1 MQDKYLHPIAAKAG
15 TRLRQQWQTNREKK
29 ADQELNGCGFCS
41 CVPVFGL
48 SVYFFSAGLSGTSFV
63 LMSACQTFTFLGEC
77 SFGVSLGTE
86 DCQ

>member
-48 SVYFFSAGLSGTSFV
+48 SVYFFLRRSVWYLVCFNERLSNFY
-63 LMSACQTFTFLGEC
+63 LPR
-77 SFGVSLGTE
+77 
-86 DCQ
+86 